1 MKEILKDIF
10 TKPYQGKSFIL
21 DSLLKP
27 LLGDYKPSNE
37 DILHN
42 SERKK
47 LAENANVKAITRIAE
62 FELEDTTLQ
71 VFDITLSSH
80 SKIKYS
86 KVNIQKVVRSIM
98 DVYTG
103 AIMFFHYENNEGDW
117 RISFVEKEDSQKNT
131 TSAKRYTFLV
141 GENHPA
147 TTITQR
153 FVILSGKE
161 KSVEAIREAFSVEQL
176 TKDFYND
183 LFKWFSWTLTDEVGI
198 TFPNDTRTSNDDKE
212 KLEEKIIRLITRVL
226 FVWFIKHKG
235 LVPNNLFEVEKI
247 KTLLKNFDENSMENG
262 DYYNAILQNLF
273 FATLN
278 KPVGER
284 GFATLKSSRD
294 IKTLYRYAEMFSI
307 SENDVLQL
315 FEKIPFLNGGLFECL
330 DKELS
335 TDGIK
340 YHLDGFS
347 RNANKYANGNFSHR
361 AFIPNCVFFGNGKN
375 EGLIPLLNRYN
386 FTIEE
391 NSSQETQ
398 VSLDPE
404 LLGNVFEN
412 LLGVFNEE
420 TKESARK
427 QSGSFYTPRE
437 IVDFMVDESL
447 KSYLNTTENTADE
460 QQFVEILF
468 KNENLSDEE
477 QEILKNKT
485 LCKKISE
492 KLHQVKILDPACG
505 SGAFPMGILS
515 RMVEILDRLDIEN
528 QKSHYD
534 LKLHLIEECIYGID
548 IQSIAAQISKL
559 RFFISLIV
567 EQEQMDFSK
576 ENYGVHTLPNL
587 ETKFVAANSLVGIQK
602 NIDNENSQIVLRNEE
617 KLRELQKK
625 LLEIRKSHFYAKS
638 KKEKQTLRD
647 EDEKIR
653 FDIVSYLTTI
663 DKEKIDK
670 NKKEIEILR
679 KKRKNYEK
687 ENWVEDASSGFQGS
701 LFDEE
706 NYKKTLFQKDINQ
719 PERDKIDKQ
728 IRILR
733 REIAFEENKGLHSS
747 TEDTMKKLAQWNPYD
762 QNASSPFFDMEWMF
776 GVEDGFDIVIGNP
789 PYIQLQKDGGKLAK
803 MYVNQVYQTFAR
815 TGDIYS
821 LFYEKGYQILKP
833 KGILAYITSNKW
845 MRAGY
850 GEATRKFFA
859 EKTNPLQ
866 LIDFAGIKVFES
878 ATVDTNIL
886 IFAKENNTFSTRA
899 CVVKDKELKKLSDY
913 IKQNGIE
920 GCRFDSSESWVILSE
935 IEQRIK
941 AKIEAVGTPLKDWDI
956 QINYGIKTGFNEAFI
971 INGEKRKELIAQDP
985 KSAEII
991 RPILRGRDIKRYG
1004 YEFADL
1010 YLLFIPWHFPL
1021 HLAKPEIKGAS
1032 LEAEKAFENQYPAI
1046 YNHLLQ
1052 YKKELSNRNKA
1063 ETGIRYE
1070 WYALQRW
1077 GANYWEDF
1085 SKQKIM
1091 YSEIVREPQFYLDN
1105 KGEFFAEATSF
1116 IMTGSNLEYLYHL
1129 LHSKTITY
1137 FFKTFYAGGGLG
1149 GDGYRYKKVFL
1160 EKLPVPK
1167 DIININ
1173 NENNIEKVV
1182 SQLYKLTE
1190 EEINYINSL

>member
-10 TKPYQGKSFIL
+10 TKSYQGKSFIL

-37 DILHN
+37 DILLN

-71 VFDITLSSH
+71 VFDITLYSH

-663 DKEKIDK
+663 DKKKIDK

-803 MYVNQVYQTFAR
+803 MYENQEYQTFAR

-850 GEATRKFFA
+850 GEATRSFFA

-899 CVVKDKELKKLSDY
+899 CVVKNKELKKLSDY
-913 IKQNGIE
+913 IKQNGVE

-971 INGEKRKELIAQDP
+971 INGEKRKELIEQDP

-991 RPILRGRDIKRYG
+991 RPILRGRDIKHYG

-1010 YLLFIPWHFPL
+1010 YLINTHNGV
-1021 HLAKPEIKGAS
+1021 KEKGIKRINI
-1032 LEAEKAFENQYPAI
+1032 EDYPAVKAHLDLFYPQLEKRADQGDTP
-1046 YNHLLQ
+1046 YNL
-1052 YKKELSNRNKA
+1052 RNCVY
-1063 ETGIRYE
+1063 I
-1070 WYALQRW
+1070 
-1077 GANYWEDF
+1077 EDF
-1085 SKQKIM
+1085 SKQKIAWNRIA
-1091 YSEIVREPQFYLDN
+1091 SEKQFSLIDVDIFIQDSMHFFTGKHLDFLNAILNSRLYKILMHMIVGQAAGGNSGNSDNVKQLKVVVPNQFLEDKIIQLLKEKKYKEIDKLIYELYNLTD
-1105 KGEFFAEATSF
+1105 EEISF
-1116 IMTGSNLEYLYHL
+1116 I
-1129 LHSKTITY
+1129 
-1137 FFKTFYAGGGLG
+1137 
-1149 GDGYRYKKVFL
+1149 
-1160 EKLPVPK
+1160 
-1167 DIININ
+1167 
-1173 NENNIEKVV
+1173 EN
-1182 SQLYKLTE
+1182 T
-1190 EEINYINSL
+1190 

>member
-10 TKPYQGKSFIL
+10 TKPYQGKSFVL

-153 FVILSGKE
+153 FVTLRGKE
-161 KSVEAIREAFSVEQL
+161 KSVETIRDAFSVEAL
-176 TKDFYND
+176 SEEFFAKYKSHYEDFVQYISGKR
-183 LFKWFSWTLTDEVGI
+183 FV
-198 TFPNDTRTSNDDKE
+198 KE
-212 KLEEKIIRLITRVL
+212 KGK
-226 FVWFIKHKG
+226 W
-235 LVPNNLFEVEKI
+235 VEKSI
-247 KTLLKNFDENSMENG
+247 GQPSEEYISIFEENDKSVRDFVKKMLGRIVFLHFLQKKKWLCDDEN
-262 DYYNAILQNLF
+262 YLQNLF
-273 FATLN
+273 KKSDKSNYLESVLEPLFFGVLN
-278 KPVGER
+278 
-284 GFATLKSSRD
+284 TKSEDR
-294 IKTLYRYAEMFSI
+294 K
-307 SENDVLQL
+307 VL
-315 FEKIPFLNGGLFECL
+315 FENENWDLSLLKEWENVPYLNGGLFEKDEL
-330 DKELS
+330 DKKTVVFPENL
-335 TDGIK
+335 
-340 YHLDGFS
+340 FS
-347 RNANKYANGNFSHR
+347 DLFDFFSQ
-361 AFIPNCVFFGNGKN
+361 
-375 EGLIPLLNRYN
+375 YN
-386 FTIEE
+386 FTIDE
-391 NSSQETQ
+391 NAPNDSE
-398 VSLDPE
+398 VGIDPE
-404 LLGNVFEN
+404 MLGKIFEN
-412 LLGVFNEE
+412 LLEDNKDKG
-420 TKESARK
+420 A
-427 QSGSFYTPRE
+427 FYTPKE
-437 IVDFMVDESL
+437 IVQYMCRESL
-447 KSYLNTTENTADE
+447 IAYLCEKHKD
-460 QQFVEILF
+460 
-468 KNENLSDEE
+468 DEE
-477 QEILKNKT
+477 GIRSLVEHHITDWNEDT
-485 LCKKISE
+485 RKKILNFL
-492 KLHQVKILDPACG
+492 KDVKICDPAIG
-505 SGAFPMGILS
+505 SGAFPMGLLNELYQCRLALGEEKSVNIKK
-515 RMVEILDRLDIEN
+515 EIIQNNIYGVDIE
-528 QKSHYD
+528 K
-534 LKLHLIEECIYGID
+534 GAVD
-548 IQSIAAQISKL
+548 IARL
-559 RFFISLIV
+559 RFWLALVV
-567 EQEQMDFSK
+567 EE
-576 ENYGVHTLPNL
+576 EIAEPLPNL
-587 ETKFVAANSLVGIQK
+587 DYKIMQGNSLLESYQGVDLSNLTK
-602 NIDNENSQIVLRNEE
+602 TKTEREKSNICV
-617 KLRELQKK
+617 
-625 LLEIRKSHFYAKS
+625 
-638 KKEKQTLRD
+638 T
-647 EDEKIR
+647 
-653 FDIVSYLTTI
+653 
-663 DKEKIDK
+663 
-670 NKKEIEILR
+670 
-679 KKRKNYEK
+679 
-687 ENWVEDASSGFQGS
+687 
-701 LFDEE
+701 LFDEQLDAHRFQLSE
-706 NYKKTLFQKDINQ
+706 YIKEYFNCTNSDIKKELRQ
-719 PERDKIDKQ
+719 KIDENIRQQ
-728 IRILR
+728 IEEQRISLDFSN
-733 REIAFEENKGLHSS
+733 INLSANSHFFLWHTYFGNVFNQVNK
-747 TEDTMKKLAQWNPYD
+747 TDN
-762 QNASSPFFDMEWMF
+762 
-776 GVEDGFDIVIGNP
+776 GFDIVIGNP

-803 MYVNQVYQTFAR
+803 MYENQGYQTFAR

-833 KGILAYITSNKW
+833 KGILVYITSNKW

-850 GEATRKFFA
+850 GEATRSFFA
-859 EKTNPLQ
+859 GKTNPLQ

-878 ATVDTNIL
+878 AAVDANIL

-899 CVVKDKELKKLSDY
+899 CIVKDKELKKLSDY
-913 IKQNGIE
+913 IKQNGVE
-920 GCRFDSSESWVILSE
+920 SCRFDSSESWVILSE

-941 AKIEAVGTPLKDWDI
+941 TKIEAVGTPLKDWDI

-971 INGEKRKELIAQDP
+971 INGEKRAELIAQDP
-985 KSAEII
+985 KNAEII

-1167 DIININ
+1167 DIIDIN

>member
-10 TKPYQGKSFIL
+10 TKPYQGKSFVL

-47 LAENANVKAITRIAE
+47 LAENANVKTITRIAE

-153 FVILSGKE
+153 FVTLRGKE
-161 KSVEAIREAFSVEQL
+161 KSVEAIRDAFSVEAL
-176 TKDFYND
+176 SEEFFAKYKSHYEDFVQYISGKR
-183 LFKWFSWTLTDEVGI
+183 FV
-198 TFPNDTRTSNDDKE
+198 KE
-212 KLEEKIIRLITRVL
+212 KGK
-226 FVWFIKHKG
+226 W
-235 LVPNNLFEVEKI
+235 VEKSI
-247 KTLLKNFDENSMENG
+247 GRPSEEYISIFEENDKSVRDFVKKMLGRIVFLHFLQKKKWLCDDEN
-262 DYYNAILQNLF
+262 YLQNLF
-273 FATLN
+273 KKSEKSNYLESVLEPLFFGVLN
-278 KPVGER
+278 
-284 GFATLKSSRD
+284 TKSEDR
-294 IKTLYRYAEMFSI
+294 K
-307 SENDVLQL
+307 VL
-315 FEKIPFLNGGLFECL
+315 FENENWDLSLLKEWENIPYLNGGLFEKDEL
-330 DKELS
+330 DKKTVVFPENL
-335 TDGIK
+335 
-340 YHLDGFS
+340 FS
-347 RNANKYANGNFSHR
+347 DLFDFFSQ
-361 AFIPNCVFFGNGKN
+361 
-375 EGLIPLLNRYN
+375 YN
-386 FTIEE
+386 FTIDE
-391 NSSQETQ
+391 NDPNDSE
-398 VSLDPE
+398 VGIDPE
-404 LLGNVFEN
+404 MLGKIFEN
-412 LLGVFNEE
+412 LLEDNKDKG
-420 TKESARK
+420 A
-427 QSGSFYTPRE
+427 FYTPKE
-437 IVDFMVDESL
+437 IVQYMCRESL
-447 KSYLNTTENTADE
+447 IAYLCEKHKDDDE
-460 QQFVEILF
+460 GIRSLVEHHITDW
-468 KNENLSDEE
+468 NED
-477 QEILKNKT
+477 T
-485 LCKKISE
+485 RKKILNFL
-492 KLHQVKILDPACG
+492 KDVKICDPAIG
-505 SGAFPMGILS
+505 SGAFPMGLLNELYQCRLALGEEKSVNIKK
-515 RMVEILDRLDIEN
+515 EIIQNNIYGVDIE
-528 QKSHYD
+528 K
-534 LKLHLIEECIYGID
+534 GAVD
-548 IQSIAAQISKL
+548 IARL
-559 RFFISLIV
+559 RFWLALVV
-567 EQEQMDFSK
+567 EE
-576 ENYGVHTLPNL
+576 EIAEPLPNL
-587 ETKFVAANSLVGIQK
+587 DYKIMQGNSLLESYQGVDLSNLAK
-602 NIDNENSQIVLRNEE
+602 TKTEREKSNICV
-617 KLRELQKK
+617 
-625 LLEIRKSHFYAKS
+625 
-638 KKEKQTLRD
+638 T
-647 EDEKIR
+647 
-653 FDIVSYLTTI
+653 
-663 DKEKIDK
+663 
-670 NKKEIEILR
+670 
-679 KKRKNYEK
+679 
-687 ENWVEDASSGFQGS
+687 
-701 LFDEE
+701 LFDEQLDVHRFQLSE
-706 NYKKTLFQKDINQ
+706 YIKEYFNCTNSDIKKELRQ
-719 PERDKIDKQ
+719 KIDENIRQQ
-728 IRILR
+728 IEEQRINLDFSNINLSANSHFFLWHTYFGNVFNR
-733 REIAFEENKGLHSS
+733 ANKS
-747 TEDTMKKLAQWNPYD
+747 DN
-762 QNASSPFFDMEWMF
+762 
-776 GVEDGFDIVIGNP
+776 GFDIVIGNP

-803 MYVNQVYQTFAR
+803 MYENQGYQTFVR

-821 LFYEKGYQILKP
+821 LFYERGYQILKP
-833 KGILAYITSNKW
+833 KGILVYITSNKW

-850 GEATRKFFA
+850 GEATRSFFT

-878 ATVDTNIL
+878 ATVDANIL

-899 CVVKDKELKKLSDY
+899 CIVKDKELKKLSDY
-913 IKQNGIE
+913 IKQNGVE

-1010 YLLFIPWHFPL
+1010 YLINTHNGV
-1021 HLAKPEIKGAS
+1021 KEKGIKRINI
-1032 LEAEKAFENQYPAI
+1032 EDYPAVKAHLDLFYPQLEKRADQGDTP
-1046 YNHLLQ
+1046 YNL
-1052 YKKELSNRNKA
+1052 RNCA
-1063 ETGIRYE
+1063 YI
-1070 WYALQRW
+1070 
-1077 GANYWEDF
+1077 EDF

-1167 DIININ
+1167 DIIDIN
-1173 NENNIEKVV
+1173 NGNNIEKVV